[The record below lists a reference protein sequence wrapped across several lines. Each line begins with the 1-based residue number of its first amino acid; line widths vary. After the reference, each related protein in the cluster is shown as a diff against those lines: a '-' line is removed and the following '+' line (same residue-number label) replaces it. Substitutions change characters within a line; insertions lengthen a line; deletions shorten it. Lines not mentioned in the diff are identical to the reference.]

1 MSSVTGAIRSTV
13 VTLSSNAENTAVT
26 TQSITRIGHGRAS
39 TRLAD
44 QIAMN
49 WNTPLRRVMATMTI
63 IPVNSPSVLKSTP
76 RIAVSWFST
85 PRETMRP
92 APTSATIARLT
103 RSLTM
108 TA

>member
-1 MSSVTGAIRSTV
+1 M

-26 TQSITRIGHGRAS
+26 TESITRMAQGRAS

-49 WNTPLRRVMATMTI
+49 WNTPLRRVTATITI
-63 IPVNSPSVLKSTP
+63 IPVSSPRVLKSTP
-76 RIAVSWFST
+76 RIAVSWFRT
-85 PRETMRP
+85 PSETIRP